1 MQSIVIYIEPNRD
14 AFITSEK
21 IANFYMN
28 RFFIDEDAGFELL
41 GIIELGKSADDFVSS
56 RKSWYDSWNDGSYS
70 WNDDARIAEKGT
82 NTRVAF

>member
-41 GIIELGKSADDFVSS
+41 GIIELENQLMTLLVRGKVGMTVGMTDRTV
-56 RKSWYDSWNDGSYS
+56 GMTML
-70 WNDDARIAEKGT
+70 G
-82 NTRVAF
+82 